1 MGRRSCR
8 AALTDSVVIAKAD
21 LRVARIVER
30 KKNIFDRFCQWWIVG
45 RTAGA
50 AMGEDQTATEFT
62 RQTRRARGS
71 GLFFLDCIGAGL
83 GLAWWFG

>member
-1 MGRRSCR
+1 
-8 AALTDSVVIAKAD
+8 
-21 LRVARIVER
+21 
-30 KKNIFDRFCQWWIVG
+30 
-45 RTAGA
+45 
-50 AMGEDQTATEFT
+50 MGEDQTATEFT